1 MSKNNDTERLD
12 LLDPA
17 EADQGGVGYE
27 SHLIESL
34 GGHDQ
39 AEANPA
45 PKRQEAEAKG
55 KQKKGKQKKTKQKD
69 DEGDEEA
76 EDEGDLS
83 DEERLLLDAE
93 EDAAESELEEVEGL
107 GEELDA
113 AVKQPSKTLVT
124 KLELTGGDFP
134 VSENSRYNGPIWR
147 LPHGKHAFPNNVRF
161 DRKLP
166 GSNDLKRALIYHV
179 IPEFSPFS
187 YIRSCST
194 TKAWGNEYKY
204 LEEYL
209 LEANKLTALPKH
221 IRMISTPM
229 VLRAFEEAKKSGLK
243 HGYFALFKT
252 VRLWLNLSQHKLI
265 PEELRLDIQLDE
277 IDTPER
283 RKEVIQ
289 TRFQGTMEGW
299 VSYSEED
306 LEILMDYSMFWL
318 EGVMPKLQN
327 FKNHLVDTKIAFL
340 SDRVVT
346 RSTRQIALEALMT
359 ITVDEKTVMRPQFR
373 NHIKDGIQQYSYTW
387 FEGYTRV
394 LDGIRNAIFILTA
407 LITGARKSELA
418 IMRFDDLTQDKNGD
432 YWMRIVRFKT
442 ATNPKHGEEDQLP
455 IPKFLGD
462 MIRQYGDLRSIEPF
476 KKEGWLF
483 QAQRSVRKVVKA
495 TPGLI
500 NYIILQLKEEL
511 PIERLHC
518 HRFRKTIA
526 EILINRDERNIDIIR
541 ALFGHHSYAM
551 TLRYIARNPLMV
563 RTVAIAIE
571 QSYTREFHEIVAGIR
586 MGAHS
591 GEAAKRIYS
600 QIFKRPD
607 EFAGKQLKL
616 SLLSYISHIL
626 ASGEPLFVRRTAVG
640 TYCLTGERF
649 TTETL
654 PPCLH
659 GRKIEGDLIMP
670 DPNNCHLDCK
680 KIIVLET
687 AKQALLDNEIFY
699 NQVLQA
705 GNGKLADHV
714 EFELQRRI
722 TSIRVHLANLNAT
735 GHSSSQLIG
744 VLNV

>member
-1 MSKNNDTERLD
+1 MSNNNEQFDLHYTEDVHQPATASEASPHSTESYQLTPD
-12 LLDPA
+12 LR
-17 EADQGGVGYE
+17 
-27 SHLIESL
+27 
-34 GGHDQ
+34 
-39 AEANPA
+39 EANQEQKQNQRPMKN
-45 PKRQEAEAKG
+45 KRKNKNE
-55 KQKKGKQKKTKQKD
+55 D
-69 DEGDEEA
+69 NP
-76 EDEGDLS
+76 EDEPEDDGELTE
-83 DEERLLLDAE
+83 EERLLQEAE
-93 EDAAESELEEVEGL
+93 EDSDESELEEVEGL
-107 GEELDA
+107 SEELDTEVA
-113 AVKQPSKTLVT
+113 EPSITLVK
-124 KLELTGGDFP
+124 KLELADGNFP
-134 VSENSRYNGPIWR
+134 VCEVSNYKDAIWR
-147 LPHGKHAFPNNVRF
+147 LPHSQHAFPNNIRF

-187 YIRSCST
+187 YIRSATT
-194 TKAWGNEYKY
+194 TKAWGNEYKNLEQY
-204 LEEYL
+204 LFEP
-209 LEANKLTALPKH
+209 NKITARPEH
-221 IRMISTPM
+221 IQLISTPM
-229 VLRAFEEAKKSGLK
+229 VLKAFEAAKK
-243 HGYFALFKT
+243 HGSKNHYFSVFKT
-252 VRLWLNLSQHKLI
+252 IRLWINLSQHKLI
-265 PEELRLDIQLDE
+265 PEELRLDIQLEE

-283 RKEVIQ
+283 RKEVVKS
-289 TRFQGTMEGW
+289 RFQGTMDGW

-318 EGVMPKLQN
+318 EGVMPKL
-327 FKNHLVDTKIAFL
+327 KALKDYLVDTKAAYL
-340 SDRVVT
+340 AERVLT
-346 RSTRQIALEALMT
+346 RSTRQTEIETLMT
-359 ITVDEKTVMRPQFR
+359 ITVDEKTVMTPQIR
-373 NHIKDGIQQYSYTW
+373 NHVKDGIQQYSYTW
-387 FEGYTRV
+387 FDGYTRA

-418 IMRFDDLTQDKNGD
+418 IMRFDDLTQDANGD

-442 ATNPKHGEEDQLP
+442 AKNPKHGEEDQLP

-462 MIRQYGDLRSIEPF
+462 MIRQYEDVRSIEPF

-483 QAQRSVRKVVKA
+483 QAQRSVREVKKA

-500 NYIILQLKEEL
+500 NFIILQLKEAL

-586 MGAHS
+586 LGAHS
-591 GEAAKRIYS
+591 GDAAKRIYT

-616 SLLSYISHIL
+616 SLLNYISHIL

-640 TYCLTGERF
+640 TYCLTGEQF
-649 TTETL
+649 TMETL

-670 DPNNCHLDCK
+670 DPNNCQLECK

-687 AKQALLDNEIFY
+687 AKQALVDNETFY

-705 GNGKLADHV
+705 GNGKLAHHV
-714 EFELQRRI
+714 EYELQRRI
-722 TSIRVHLANLNAT
+722 ASIQVHLANLNAT

-744 VLNV
+744 VQHV

>member
-1 MSKNNDTERLD
+1 MSNNTEQFDLHLAEAASQTQMPPHQSDFNQASLD
-12 LLDPA
+12 L
-17 EADQGGVGYE
+17 E
-27 SHLIESL
+27 
-34 GGHDQ
+34 
-39 AEANPA
+39 EANQKQNQTKNKA
-45 PKRQEAEAKG
+45 
-55 KQKKGKQKKTKQKD
+55 KQKAKNEDQSD
-69 DEGDEEA
+69 DEP
-76 EDEGDLS
+76 EDDGELS
-83 DEERLLLDAE
+83 EEERLLLEAE
-93 EDAAESELEEVEGL
+93 EDSAESELEEVEGL
-107 GEELDA
+107 SEELDT
-113 AVKQPSKTLVT
+113 AVAEPSITLVK
-124 KLELTGGDFP
+124 KLELTEGNFP
-134 VSENSRYNGPIWR
+134 VCEASNYNHAIWR
-147 LPHGKHAFPNNVRF
+147 LPHGQHAFPNNIRF

-187 YIRSCST
+187 YIRSATT
-194 TKAWGNEYKY
+194 TKSWSNEYKNLEQY
-204 LEEYL
+204 LFEP
-209 LEANKLTALPKH
+209 NKITARPEH
-221 IRMISTPM
+221 IQLVSTPM
-229 VLRAFEEAKKSGLK
+229 VLKAFEAAKN
-243 HGYFALFKT
+243 HGAKNHYFALFKT
-252 VRLWLNLSQHKLI
+252 VRLWINLSQHKLI
-265 PEELRLDIQLDE
+265 PEELRLDIQLEE

-283 RKEVIQ
+283 RNEVVKS
-289 TRFQGTMEGW
+289 RFQGTMDGW

-306 LEILMDYSMFWL
+306 LELLMDYSMFWL
-318 EGVMPKLQN
+318 EGVMPKLKT
-327 FKNHLVDTKIAFL
+327 FKDYLVDTNVAYL
-340 SDRVVT
+340 ADRVLT
-346 RSTRQIALEALMT
+346 RSTRQSEFETLMT
-359 ITVDEKTVMRPQFR
+359 ITVDGKTVMTPQIR
-373 NHIKDGIQQYSYTW
+373 SHVKDGIQQFSYTW

-394 LDGIRNAIFILTA
+394 LEGIRNSIFVLTA

-418 IMRFDDLTQDKNGD
+418 IMRFDDLTQDANGD

-442 ATNPKHGEEDQLP
+442 AKNPKHGEEDQLP

-462 MIRQYGDLRSIEPF
+462 MIRRYEDVRSIEPF
-476 KKEGWLF
+476 KREGWLF
-483 QAQRSVRKVVKA
+483 QAQRSLRKVKKA

-500 NYIILQLKEEL
+500 NYIILQLKEAL

-586 MGAHS
+586 LGAHS
-591 GEAAKRIYS
+591 GDAAKRIYS

-607 EFAGKQLKL
+607 EFAGKQFKL

-640 TYCLTGERF
+640 TYCLTGEHF
-649 TTETL
+649 TNETL

-670 DPNNCHLDCK
+670 DPSNCQLDCK

-687 AKQALLDNEIFY
+687 AKQALVDNETFY

-705 GNGKLADHV
+705 GNGKLAHHV
-714 EFELQRRI
+714 EYELQRRI
-722 TSIRVHLANLNAT
+722 ASIQVHLANLKAT

-744 VLNV
+744 VTHV